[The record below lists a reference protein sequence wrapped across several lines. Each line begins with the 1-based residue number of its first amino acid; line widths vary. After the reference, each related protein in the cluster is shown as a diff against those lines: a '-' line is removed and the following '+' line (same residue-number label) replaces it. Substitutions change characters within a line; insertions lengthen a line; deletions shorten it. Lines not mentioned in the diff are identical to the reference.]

1 MIEPEPDLMVCGE
14 VQTERE
20 ARAAIRALS
29 PDVVIVDISLA
40 QGDGLELVRDVHA
53 QRPDL
58 PMLVLSMHDE
68 LIYAERLLAA
78 GASGYI
84 MKHAASDQLLIAL
97 RQVLSGDVYLSESLA
112 SNLGRVGAEGSLQ
125 RPRGGDPIERLS
137 NRELQVLSLIGR
149 GQSSREAAESLGL
162 SVKTV
167 ETHRQSLK
175 RKLNLATN
183 AQLLQYAINWYA
195 SGRNRPSAEPEGR
208 RPQPRLDPSRMRGAD
223 RRLLR
228 ERRLRAR
235 ADAVT
240 RSLDR
245 RAQWIRKHV
254 LPDLVDLV
262 LRFVNA
268 AEIQQRHRQPVAG
281 RRIGAVDAQRSDG
294 SHAPQPSCRPPAAVR
309 RPCPIHAR
317 GSSGQRL
324 SAASN
329 DEQRILRACVVLELD
344 RRLKVA
350 LRAHGSRK
358 LAGTQHDH
366 RPAVGVAPGTHEIL
380 CSQ

>member
-1 MIEPEPDLMVCGE
+1 MIEPEPDLVVCGE

-53 QRPDL
+53 QQPEL

-97 RQVLSGDVYLSESLA
+97 RQVLNGEIYLSDTLA
-112 SNLGRVGAEGSLQ
+112 NSVARGRLDGPEGTGS
-125 RPRGGDPIERLS
+125 GGDPIDRLS

-149 GQSSREAAESLGL
+149 GHSSREAAESLGL

-183 AQLLQYAINWYA
+183 AQLLQYAINWA
-195 SGRNRPSAEPEGR
+195 S
-208 RPQPRLDPSRMRGAD
+208 
-223 RRLLR
+223 
-228 ERRLRAR
+228 
-235 ADAVT
+235 
-240 RSLDR
+240 RST
-245 RAQWIRKHV
+245 Q
-254 LPDLVDLV
+254 
-262 LRFVNA
+262 
-268 AEIQQRHRQPVAG
+268 AG
-281 RRIGAVDAQRSDG
+281 
-294 SHAPQPSCRPPAAVR
+294 
-309 RPCPIHAR
+309 
-317 GSSGQRL
+317 
-324 SAASN
+324 
-329 DEQRILRACVVLELD
+329 
-344 RRLKVA
+344 
-350 LRAHGSRK
+350 
-358 LAGTQHDH
+358 
-366 RPAVGVAPGTHEIL
+366 
-380 CSQ
+380 